1 MKRVETTLLLLRE
14 GNRILLATKKRG
26 FGEGKFNGIGGKLKD
41 GESPEEAMIRESKEE
56 IDVLPTKYEKMAVLD
71 FIEYYK
77 GEKENVIMH
86 LYVATEWDG
95 EPKESEEMCPM
106 WFDVEDIPYDRMFVD
121 DSYWLPFVLKRKK
134 FNAFFEF
141 DEDWNLLSKSIE
153 EI

>member
-121 DSYWLPFVLKRKK
+121 DSYWLPFVLKGKK